1 MHHLIVKRA
10 AIIVTILLVLDIIF
24 FAWLAQFRG

>member
-10 AIIVTILLVLDIIF
+10 AVIVTILLILEIII

>member
-1 MHHLIVKRA
+1 MHHLITKRA
-10 AIIVTILLVLDIIF
+10 AIIVTILLIVEIIF

>member
-10 AIIVTILLVLDIIF
+10 AIIVTILLIMDIVI
-24 FAWLAQFRG
+24 FAWLTQS